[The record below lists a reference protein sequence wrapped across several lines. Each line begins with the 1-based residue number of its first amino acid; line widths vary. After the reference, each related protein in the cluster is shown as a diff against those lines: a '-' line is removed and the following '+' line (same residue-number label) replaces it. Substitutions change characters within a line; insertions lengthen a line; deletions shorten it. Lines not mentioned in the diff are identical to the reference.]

1 MKKII
6 VMCDTDTNN
15 TVAVCDATSM
25 CNATDYVKCVKA
37 CAEHADW
44 TISNEDALEIAER
57 LKITGGVYDDC
68 YMFTIVDLEDVL
80 KV

>member
-6 VMCDTDTNN
+6 VMLETEMGD
-15 TVAVCDATSM
+15 VAATCDATGM

-37 CAEHADW
+37 CAEHANW
-44 TISNEDALEIAER
+44 IISDEDALGAAER
-57 LKITGGVYDDC
+57 LKISGGAYDDC
-68 YMFTIVDLEDVL
+68 YQFMLVNLVDVL